1 MSDIIIAIMAKQK
14 KKRNKVYTGTD
25 AAITRPII
33 TRISAANRNKLSQWW
48 FEHKR
53 IMKPVLI
60 AAGVVLVLVILILEI
75 VHIASGA

>member
-1 MSDIIIAIMAKQK
+1 MGKQK

-33 TRISAANRNKLSQWW
+33 TRISAANRNKFAQWW

-53 IMKPVLI
+53 VMKPVLI
-60 AAGVVLVLVILILEI
+60 ASGVILAVIILIVEI
-75 VHIASGA
+75 VRIATNA